1 MFSWENVGTNGMYAA
16 AIMTRSYGR
25 EDLTIL
31 LYRFYPSIG
40 DDEREKI
47 YNDYNTLKDRLITE
61 EFQYCKTGF
70 DVCSKIARDSI
81 FARIFPELKYLCC
94 VALVIPFSSAW
105 PERGFSTLVR
115 IKTKQRNRIGAEM
128 LNALLNLNVSING
141 PKSLSNEDATSI
153 ANNWLKAKD
162 RRVINRVES
171 GLNTST
177 SEADDDYNFSNDYLD
192 LYETTQ
198 FVL

>member
-1 MFSWENVGTNGMYAA
+1 
-16 AIMTRSYGR
+16 
-25 EDLTIL
+25 
-31 LYRFYPSIG
+31 
-40 DDEREKI
+40 
-47 YNDYNTLKDRLITE
+47 
-61 EFQYCKTGF
+61 
-70 DVCSKIARDSI
+70 
-81 FARIFPELKYLCC
+81 
-94 VALVIPFSSAW
+94 
-105 PERGFSTLVR
+105 
-115 IKTKQRNRIGAEM
+115 M
-128 LNALLNLNVSING
+128 LNALLNVSING
-141 PKSLSNEDATSI
+141 PKSLSDEDATSI